1 MSDAL
6 FFQQVTVVPGDG
18 TGPRVADVLWSDGK
32 WHFPATSPTSGVRT
46 VPCEGRVLL
55 PGLFDFDAHLREPGR
70 EDAETLATGAAA
82 AIAGGFTGL
91 LLMPDTSPPVDNPG
105 MVRSV
110 LDMAARQSPIPMA
123 AAGCLSKGRA
133 GQELAEIG
141 GMLREGARLFT
152 DDPDPVASPVL
163 LRRALQYARDLGA
176 LVATFGDVRELSSG
190 GTMHDGAVS
199 CSLGLPGLH
208 PCAEEIGLARDLRLA
223 QSCGGRLH
231 ILHVTTAEGVAI
243 LRRYKQAGLA
253 VTAGVTPHHLVLT
266 DAAVGD
272 YRTACKVR
280 PPLRPASDAAALLE
294 ALADGTID
302 VIATDHSPHTE
313 FEKQRDF
320 ASAPFGTTGL
330 ETALPVLHERLIRTG
345 RLDWT
350 TLVARFATA
359 PRRILGLPE
368 PVIADGSEA
377 NAVLFDPR
385 RPTVVDP
392 TTFRS
397 KGRHSPFSGQSLE
410 GSIAAVML
418 GHRLL
423 LDRI

>member
-1 MSDAL
+1 MSDAI

-18 TGPRVADVLWSDGK
+18 SVPRVADILWSEGK
-32 WHFPATSPTSGVRT
+32 WHFPETAPTSGVRII
-46 VPCEGRVLL
+46 PSHGKVLL

-70 EDAETLATGAAA
+70 EDAETLASGAAA

-91 LLMPDTSPPVDNPG
+91 LLMPDTTPPVDNPG

-141 GMLREGARLFT
+141 GMAREGARIFT
-152 DDPDPVASPVL
+152 DDPDPIASPVL

-190 GTMHDGAVS
+190 GTMHDGTVS
-199 CSLGLPGLH
+199 CSLGLPGMH

-231 ILHVTTAEGVAI
+231 LLHVTTAEGVAT

-272 YRTACKVR
+272 YNTACKVR
-280 PPLRPASDAAALLE
+280 PPLRPAADADALLE

-320 ASAPFGTTGL
+320 ASAPFGATGL
-330 ETALPVLHERLIRTG
+330 ETALPVLHDRLVRPG
-345 RLDWT
+345 RLDWS
-350 TLVARFATA
+350 TLVARFSTA
-359 PRRILGLPE
+359 PRRILGLPI
-368 PVIADGSEA
+368 PVIAEGSEA
-377 NAVLFDPR
+377 NAVLFDPTR
-385 RPTVVDP
+385 QGVVHP
-392 TTFRS
+392 ASFLS
-397 KGRHSPFSGQSLE
+397 KGRHSPFAGQSLE
-410 GSIAAVML
+410 GGVTAVLL
-418 GHRLL
+418 GRRLL